1 MYRHVSPCIA
11 MYRHI
16 AIFAD
21 AVRTVV
27 GVTSDPTTHTLSIR
41 PR

>member
-1 MYRHVSPCIA
+1 MYRYVSPCIA

-16 AIFAD
+16 AIF